1 MIVAADLN
9 TTTAA
14 DASSEMTA
22 VVAQT
27 ETTVPTVAIGTAPN
41 AETTTSLSDTNAT
54 DVASHAA
61 TVAEDVPT
69 TVDSKVA
76 NNGHLDLSE
85 TIVKTTA
92 WMAIGI
98 AQNATMITSLGEPNA
113 ISAAH
118 QRQAAVKD
126 GHPAETTEGRSTTVT
141 IEVATDEVA
150 TDEVATDEVEKHST
164 TTIGIALNATTPIS
178 HSDKNAT
185 DVEFHEAVAKVGHH
199 DAMTD
204 EVAIHEVEA
213 VTVVAANEAA
223 TDEVAIHEA
232 EAVTV
237 AEANEAATD
246 EAAIHEAEAVTVAEA
261 SEVATAAVPMTAVV
275 ETDKFA
281 VTSVATEAGTMDV
294 VHQESHEN
302 HENFAKPEARVR
314 AMPTTAHHAT

>member
-150 TDEVATDEVEKHST
+150 TDEVEKHST

-204 EVAIHEVEA
+204 EVAIHEV
-213 VTVVAANEAA
+213 
-223 TDEVAIHEA
+223 
-232 EAVTV
+232 
-237 AEANEAATD
+237 
-246 EAAIHEAEAVTVAEA
+246 EAVTVAEA